1 MEIELQPFKI
11 LRPVHYI
18 ELDQREDLKRLLH
31 ESMERDPLS
40 LSIEEL
46 LDGIES
52 RECVLWTW
60 GEGILITEV
69 RDLPAGRVVYITNVR
84 GVGYLQHLAEIDS
97 DVESYAKAVQA
108 KFMIG
113 EVSSLGLVKMYQ
125 KRGAHTMHRV
135 LREIK

>member
-1 MEIELQPFKI
+1 MQTELAPFKI
-11 LRPVHYI
+11 LRPVHYV
-18 ELDQREDLKRLLH
+18 ELDQSSEMKRWLH
-31 ESMERDPLS
+31 ESMEADPLS
-40 LSIEEL
+40 LTIEEL
-46 LDGIES
+46 MDGIES

-60 GEGILITEV
+60 GQGILITEV

-84 GVGYLQHLAEIDS
+84 GEGYLQHLAEIDS

-113 EVSSLGLVKMYQ
+113 EVASLGLVKMYQ